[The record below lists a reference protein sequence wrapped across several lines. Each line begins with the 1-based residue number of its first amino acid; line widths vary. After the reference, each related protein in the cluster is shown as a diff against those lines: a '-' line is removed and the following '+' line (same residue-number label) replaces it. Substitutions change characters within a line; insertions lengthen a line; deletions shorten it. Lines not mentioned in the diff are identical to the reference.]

1 MWSCRF
7 FHYDQ
12 QPKRSQLCKRDWAAV
27 HWRAPKVSKASL
39 ESSCPGH
46 IQSARCLQNIPDLLC
61 TPWTVTRALESWS
74 VAWICHLCI
83 VSTVQYDPKPLD
95 WLWIRGTTQCVIYI
109 AHWKIPLKT
118 IAALLIMKRR
128 NMWRLESSDYSF
140 LPLGPKTDKWIGVL
154 LLQFPPAA
162 LVLDKAA
169 KWSHQRD
176 ERPWSLIHASSVTL
190 GAEDWS

>member
-83 VSTVQYDPKPLD
+83 VSMVQYDPKPLD
-95 WLWIRGTTQCVIYI
+95 WLWIRGTTLCYIYCSLENPTQDHCCFTNHEKEEYVKVRVIS
-109 AHWKIPLKT
+109 
-118 IAALLIMKRR
+118 LLIP
-128 NMWRLESSDYSF
+128 SSWTKDRQVDRC
-140 LPLGPKTDKWIGVL
+140 L
-154 LLQFPPAA
+154 A
-162 LVLDKAA
+162 LAVSTCRTCS
-169 KWSHQRD
+169 W
-176 ERPWSLIHASSVTL
+176 
-190 GAEDWS
+190 